1 MSPSVSLRQLEDL
14 ASEKDGGKGDGGV
27 LVTQERMTDADADKV
42 DANAE
47 SYASD
52 ASKVDT
58 NKIDVK
64 RGIETKCSALISHY

>member
-14 ASEKDGGKGDGGV
+14 TSGKDDGKGNGGV

-42 DANAE
+42 DANAKV
-47 SYASD
+47 YASN

-64 RGIETKCSALISHY
+64 